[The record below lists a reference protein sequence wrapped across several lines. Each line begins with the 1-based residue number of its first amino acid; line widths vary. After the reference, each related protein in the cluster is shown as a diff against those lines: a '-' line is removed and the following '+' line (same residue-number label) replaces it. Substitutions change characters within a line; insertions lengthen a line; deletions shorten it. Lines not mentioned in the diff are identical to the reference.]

1 MEDDVQ
7 VIIRSKE
14 SGKGDEDK
22 VLQEMDVCSWC
33 ANRSDCGTE
42 VLFLCDYCPR
52 AFCDQCVSIAHGSGT
67 KGDSVV
73 KSLIQDD
80 ASWSCLHCNPTP
92 LLESMK
98 SVLNTEGQKS
108 LSIDDSAEEICL
120 DDIQDEKTEGLL
132 VALSMLED
140 ELDQTAI
147 MLEADN
153 IEQKRL
159 EFQRCYPQDSTDDLQ
174 SKLDEWIQDI
184 QDKHCRCS
192 DAIGIIQDDL
202 GKWRYF
208 LRIDT
213 IYCRLIFLR
222 RKCGY

>member
-1 MEDDVQ
+1 
-7 VIIRSKE
+7 
-14 SGKGDEDK
+14 
-22 VLQEMDVCSWC
+22 
-33 ANRSDCGTE
+33 
-42 VLFLCDYCPR
+42 
-52 AFCDQCVSIAHGSGT
+52 
-67 KGDSVV
+67 
-73 KSLIQDD
+73 
-80 ASWSCLHCNPTP
+80 
-92 LLESMK
+92 MK

-208 LRIDT
+208 
-213 IYCRLIFLR
+213 
-222 RKCGY
+222 